1 LYIVTSLTP
10 VGTCFLTIELME
22 ERLHTRDVSMLTV
35 VEGKGLEAV
44 ESMLTGG
51 NKGSIY
57 KHISGKYVC
66 ESD

>member
-1 LYIVTSLTP
+1 
-10 VGTCFLTIELME
+10 ME